1 MGINGVVERATGMR
15 ASEIARWRALSNAR
29 RHNTTTDRE
38 RRLTGWQ
45 EIRLQKEA
53 PYAK

>member
-15 ASEIARWRALSNAR
+15 ASEIARRTALSNAR
-29 RHNTTTDRE
+29 QRDTTDRE
-38 RRLTGWQ
+38 QRVTGRQ